1 MERKLTEVMLHKIAE
16 DVCDNW
22 DKCVIIDELIW
33 LYDNL
38 AKHDKD
44 LYEVLI
50 ENYERLAEEDAW
62 LSKFKVYEEK

>member
-1 MERKLTEVMLHKIAE
+1 MSGRLTEVMLHKLAT
-16 DVCDNW
+16 DVVRNW
-22 DKCVIIDELIW
+22 EEYTIIDELVW

-50 ENYERLAEEDAW
+50 ENAEQLPEIDNI
-62 LSKFKVYEEK
+62 

>member
-1 MERKLTEVMLHKIAE
+1 MKEKRLTDYMLHKVAT
-16 DVCDNW
+16 DVYRNW
-22 DKCVIIDELIW
+22 DGDTIIDELVW

-50 ENYERLAEEDAW
+50 ENAERLPEID
-62 LSKFKVYEEK
+62 FI

>member
-1 MERKLTEVMLHKIAE
+1 MYLEEKELTDYMLHKVAT
-16 DVCDNW
+16 DVYRNW
-22 DKCVIIDELIW
+22 DRDTIIDELVW

-50 ENYERLAEEDAW
+50 ENAEQLPEID
-62 LSKFKVYEEK
+62 FI